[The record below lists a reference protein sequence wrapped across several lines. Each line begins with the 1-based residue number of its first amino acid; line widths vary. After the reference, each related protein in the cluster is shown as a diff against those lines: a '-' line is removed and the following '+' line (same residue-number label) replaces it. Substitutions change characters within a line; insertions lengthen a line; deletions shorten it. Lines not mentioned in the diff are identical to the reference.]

1 MIEASIQAFNDENW
15 DALERLWEPDGMMV
29 GPPAWPE
36 SGDIVGWPA
45 IRAQFQRLKADWRED
60 HIRIEEMEEAAPGT
74 FLVRMRWTVTGA
86 ASELPFDVP
95 MWMVA
100 RIRDGRYFRADYF
113 QEEQPARAAAE
124 ATAR

>member
-1 MIEASIQAFNDENW
+1 MIAASVRAFNESDW
-15 DALERLWEPDGMMV
+15 DALERLWEPDGTMV

-36 SGDIVGWPA
+36 PGDIVGWPA
-45 IRAQFQRLKADWRED
+45 IRDQFHRLKADWSED
-60 HIRIEEMEEAAPGT
+60 WITVEEVEQATPGT

-86 ASELPFDVP
+86 ASRLPFDVP

-113 QEEQPARAAAE
+113 QEEAPARLLAE
-124 ATAR
+124 G